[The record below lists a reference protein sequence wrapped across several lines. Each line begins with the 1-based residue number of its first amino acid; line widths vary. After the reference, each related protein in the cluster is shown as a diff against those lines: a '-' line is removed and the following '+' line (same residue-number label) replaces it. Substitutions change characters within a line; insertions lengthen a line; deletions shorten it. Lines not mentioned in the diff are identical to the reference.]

1 MAPVLKTI
9 LKEILPP
16 EDISKLYSAFDI
28 IGSIIILKIP
38 DSLNSKKQIIA
49 DTILTNVKSAKSV
62 FAQTSGVQGEY
73 RIRRLE
79 HLAGDN
85 SVITEY
91 KEYGCRFKV
100 NVAKTYFSP
109 RLSTERMRVSKMIKD
124 NEIITNM
131 FAGVGTYSILIAK
144 NNKSCKVYSIDSNPI
159 ANELAVINAKLNKV
173 QGQVIPIY
181 GDAREVIIRQL
192 KGTST
197 RVLMPLPEK
206 AKEFVDFAVMA
217 LKQNGGMVHYFAH
230 VKAPSKKLA
239 LDNAALDVEYA
250 FVNHDYKIVSAR
262 VVREVGP
269 HLYQTVSDIIVCK
282 KCS

>member
-9 LKEILPP
+9 LKEILQP
-16 EDISKLYSAFDI
+16 EEISKLYSAFDI
-28 IGSIIILKIP
+28 IGSIIIIKIP

-49 DTILTNVKSAKSV
+49 DTILMNFKSAKSV
-62 FAQTSGVQGEY
+62 FAQTSAVQGDY

-91 KEYGCRFKV
+91 KEHGCRFKV
-100 NVAKTYFSP
+100 DVTKTYFSP
-109 RLSTERMRVSKMIKD
+109 RLSTERMRVSKMITD

-144 NNKSCKVYSIDSNPI
+144 NNKSCKVYSIDSNPV
-159 ANELAVINAKLNKV
+159 ANELALINAKLNKV
-173 QGQVIPIY
+173 QGQVIPIC

-197 RVLMPLPEK
+197 RVLMPLPER
-206 AKEFVDFAVMA
+206 AKEFVDFAVVA
-217 LKQNGGMVHYFAH
+217 LKESGGMVHYFAH
-230 VKAPSKKLA
+230 VKASSKKLA
-239 LDNAALDVEYA
+239 LVNAALDVKYV
-250 FVNHDYKIVSAR
+250 FINHDYKIVSTR

-269 HLYQTVSDIIVCK
+269 RLYQTVSDIIVSK

>member
-9 LKEILPP
+9 LKEILQP
-16 EDISKLYSAFDI
+16 EEISKLYSAFDI
-28 IGSIIILKIP
+28 IGSIIIIKIP

-49 DTILTNVKSAKSV
+49 DTILMNFKSAKSV
-62 FAQTSGVQGEY
+62 FAQTSAVQGDY

-91 KEYGCRFKV
+91 KEHGCRFKV
-100 NVAKTYFSP
+100 DVTKTYFSP
-109 RLSTERMRVSKMIKD
+109 RLSTERMRISNMITD

-144 NNKSCKVYSIDSNPI
+144 NNKSCKVYSIDSNPV
-159 ANELAVINAKLNKV
+159 ANELALINAKLNKV
-173 QGQVIPIY
+173 QGQVVPIC

-217 LKQNGGMVHYFAH
+217 LKESGGMVHYFAH
-230 VKAPSKKLA
+230 VKASSKKLA
-239 LDNAALDVEYA
+239 LVNAALDVKYA
-250 FVNHDYKIVSAR
+250 FINHDYKIVSTR

-269 HLYQTVSDIIVCK
+269 RLYQTVSDIIVSK

>member
-1 MAPVLKTI
+1 MAPILKTI

-16 EDISKLYSAFDI
+16 GDISKLYSAFDI
-28 IGSIIILKIP
+28 IGSIIIIKIP

-49 DTILTNVKSAKSV
+49 DTILKDLKPAKSV
-62 FAQTSGVQGEY
+62 FAQTSAVQGDY

-91 KEYGCRFKV
+91 KEHGCRFKV
-100 NVAKTYFSP
+100 DVTKTYFSP
-109 RLSTERMRVSKMIKD
+109 RLSTERMRVSKMITD

-144 NNKSCKVYSIDSNPI
+144 NNKSCKVYSIDSNPV
-159 ANELAVINAKLNKV
+159 ANELALINAKLNKV
-173 QGQVIPIY
+173 QGQVIPIC

-192 KGTST
+192 KGTSS

-206 AKEFVDFAVMA
+206 AKEFVHFAVMA

-239 LDNAALDVEYA
+239 LDNAALDIKYA
-250 FVNHDYKIVSAR
+250 FVNHDYKIVSTR

-269 HLYQTVSDIIVCK
+269 RLYQTVSDIIVFK

>member
-1 MAPVLKTI
+1 MAPILKTI
-9 LKEILPP
+9 LKEILQP
-16 EDISKLYSAFDI
+16 EEISKLYSAFDI
-28 IGSIIILKIP
+28 IGSIIIIKIP

-49 DTILTNVKSAKSV
+49 DTILMNFKSAKSV
-62 FAQTSGVQGEY
+62 FAQTSAVQGDY

-91 KEYGCRFKV
+91 KEHGCRFKV
-100 NVAKTYFSP
+100 DVTKTYFSP
-109 RLSTERMRVSKMIKD
+109 RLSTERMRISNMITD
-124 NEIITNM
+124 NETITNM

-144 NNKSCKVYSIDSNPI
+144 NNKSCKVYSIDSNPV
-159 ANELAVINAKLNKV
+159 ANELALINAKLNKV
-173 QGQVIPIY
+173 QGQVVPIC

-206 AKEFVDFAVMA
+206 AKEFVDFAVLA
-217 LKQNGGMVHYFAH
+217 LKESGGMVHYFAH
-230 VKAPSKKLA
+230 VKASSKKLA
-239 LDNAALDVEYA
+239 LVNAALDVKYA
-250 FVNHDYKIVSAR
+250 FINHDYKIVSTM

-269 HLYQTVSDIIVCK
+269 RLYQTVSDIIVSK

>member
-100 NVAKTYFSP
+100 DVAKTYFSP

-181 GDAREVIIRQL
+181 GDAREVIMRQL

-206 AKEFVDFAVMA
+206 AKEFVEFAVMA

>member
-100 NVAKTYFSP
+100 DVAKTYFSP

-144 NNKSCKVYSIDSNPI
+144 NNKSCKVYSIDSNPV
-159 ANELAVINAKLNKV
+159 ANELALINAKLNKV
-173 QGQVIPIY
+173 QGQVIPIC

-206 AKEFVDFAVMA
+206 AKEFVEFAVMA

-230 VKAPSKKLA
+230 VKAPSRKLA
-239 LDNAALDVEYA
+239 LDNAALDVKYA
-250 FVNHDYKIVSAR
+250 FVNHDYKIVSTR

-269 HLYQTVSDIIVCK
+269 HLYQTVSDIIVSK

>member
-1 MAPVLKTI
+1 MAPILKTI

-28 IGSIIILKIP
+28 IGSIIIIKIP

-49 DTILTNVKSAKSV
+49 DTILKDLKPAKSIFV
-62 FAQTSGVQGEY
+62 QTSAVQGDY
-73 RIRRLE
+73 RIRALE

-91 KEYGCRFKV
+91 KEHGCRFIV
-100 NVAKTYFSP
+100 DVTKTYFSP
-109 RLSTERMRVSKMIKD
+109 RLSTERLRISKMVTD

-144 NNKSCKVYSIDSNPI
+144 SNKSCKVYSIDSNPV
-159 ANELAVINAKLNKV
+159 ANELALINAKLNKV
-173 QGQVIPIY
+173 QERVIPIC
-181 GDAREVIIRQL
+181 GDAREVINKQL

-206 AKEFVDFAVMA
+206 AKEFVDSAVLA
-217 LKQNGGMVHYFAH
+217 LREKKGMIHYFAH
-230 VKAPSKKLA
+230 IKAPSRKLA
-239 LDNAALDVEYA
+239 LDNAAVDIKHA
-250 FVNHDYKIVSAR
+250 FVKYEYRIASTR
-262 VVREVGP
+262 VVREVGAR
-269 HLYQTVSDIIVCK
+269 LYQTVSDVIVAEELV
-282 KCS
+282 

>member
-1 MAPVLKTI
+1 MAPILKTI
-9 LKEILPP
+9 LKDILPP

-28 IGSIIILKIP
+28 VGSIIIIKIP

-62 FAQTSGVQGEY
+62 FAQTSAVQGDY

-91 KEYGCRFKV
+91 KEHRCRFKV
-100 NVAKTYFSP
+100 DVTKTYFSP
-109 RLSTERMRVSKMIKD
+109 RLSTERMRVYKMITD

-144 NNKSCKVYSIDSNPI
+144 NNKSCRVYSIDSNPV
-159 ANELAVINAKLNKV
+159 ANQLALINAKLNKV
-173 QGQVIPIY
+173 QERVIPIC
-181 GDAREVIIRQL
+181 GDAREIILKQL
-192 KGTST
+192 RGTST

-206 AKEFVDFAVMA
+206 AKEFVDSAVLA
-217 LKQNGGMVHYFAH
+217 LREKKGMIHYFAH
-230 VKAPSKKLA
+230 IKAPSRKLA
-239 LDNAALDVEYA
+239 LDNAAL
-250 FVNHDYKIVSAR
+250 
-262 VVREVGP
+262 
-269 HLYQTVSDIIVCK
+269 
-282 KCS
+282 

>member
-1 MAPVLKTI
+1 MTPVLKTI
-9 LKEILPP
+9 LKEILRP
-16 EDISKLYSAFDI
+16 EEISKLYSAFDI
-28 IGSIIILKIP
+28 IGSIIIIKIP

-49 DTILTNVKSAKSV
+49 DTILMNFKSAKSV
-62 FAQTSGVQGEY
+62 FAQTSAVQGDY

-91 KEYGCRFKV
+91 KEHGCRFKV
-100 NVAKTYFSP
+100 DVTKTYFSP
-109 RLSTERMRVSKMIKD
+109 RLSTERMRISNMITD

-131 FAGVGTYSILIAK
+131 FAGIGTYSILIAK
-144 NNKSCKVYSIDSNPI
+144 NNKSCKVYSIDSNPV

-173 QGQVIPIY
+173 QGQVVPIC

-206 AKEFVDFAVMA
+206 AKEFVDFAVLA
-217 LKQNGGMVHYFAH
+217 LKESGGMVHYFAH
-230 VKAPSKKLA
+230 VKASSKKLA
-239 LDNAALDVEYA
+239 LVNAALDVKYA
-250 FVNHDYKIVSAR
+250 FINHDYKIVSTR

-269 HLYQTVSDIIVCK
+269 RLYQTVSDIIVSK

>member
-9 LKEILPP
+9 LKEILQP
-16 EDISKLYSAFDI
+16 EEISKLYSAFDI
-28 IGSIIILKIP
+28 IGSIIIIKIP
-38 DSLNSKKQIIA
+38 DPLNSKKQIIA
-49 DTILTNVKSAKSV
+49 DTILMNIKSAKSV
-62 FAQTSGVQGEY
+62 FAQTSAVQGDY
-73 RIRRLE
+73 RIRKLE

-91 KEYGCRFKV
+91 KEHGCRFKV
-100 NVAKTYFSP
+100 DVTKTYFSP
-109 RLSTERMRVSKMIKD
+109 RLSTERMRVSKMITD

-144 NNKSCKVYSIDSNPI
+144 NNKSCKVYSIDSNPV
-159 ANELAVINAKLNKV
+159 ANELALINAKLNKV
-173 QGQVIPIY
+173 QGQVVPIC
-181 GDAREVIIRQL
+181 GDAREVIMRQL

-206 AKEFVDFAVMA
+206 AKEFVDFAVVA
-217 LKQNGGMVHYFAH
+217 LKESGGMVHYFAH
-230 VKAPSKKLA
+230 VKASSKKLA
-239 LDNAALDVEYA
+239 LVNAALDVKYA
-250 FVNHDYKIVSAR
+250 FINHDYNIVSTR

-269 HLYQTVSDIIVCK
+269 RLYQTVADIIVSK

>member
-1 MAPVLKTI
+1 MAPILKTI

-28 IGSIIILKIP
+28 IGSIIIIKIP

-49 DTILTNVKSAKSV
+49 DTILMNIKSAKSV
-62 FAQTSGVQGEY
+62 FAQTSAVQGNY

-79 HLAGDN
+79 HLAGDK

-91 KEYGCRFKV
+91 KEHGCRFKV
-100 NVAKTYFSP
+100 
-109 RLSTERMRVSKMIKD
+109 D
-124 NEIITNM
+124 ITNM

-144 NNKSCKVYSIDSNPI
+144 NNKSCKVYSIDSNPV
-159 ANELAVINAKLNKV
+159 ANELAFINTKLNKV
-173 QGQVIPIY
+173 QGQVIPIC

-206 AKEFVDFAVMA
+206 AKEF
-217 LKQNGGMVHYFAH
+217 
-230 VKAPSKKLA
+230 
-239 LDNAALDVEYA
+239 
-250 FVNHDYKIVSAR
+250 
-262 VVREVGP
+262 
-269 HLYQTVSDIIVCK
+269 
-282 KCS
+282 

>member
-1 MAPVLKTI
+1 MAHILKTI
-9 LKEILPP
+9 LKDILPP

-28 IGSIIILKIP
+28 IGDIIILKIP

-49 DTILTNVKSAKSV
+49 DTILMNLKSAKSV
-62 FAQTSGVQGEY
+62 FAQTSAVQGDY

-91 KEYGCRFKV
+91 KEHGCRFKV
-100 NVAKTYFSP
+100 DVTKTYFSP
-109 RLSTERMRVSKMIKD
+109 RLSTERMRVYKMITD

-131 FAGVGTYSILIAK
+131 FAGIGTYSILIAK
-144 NNKSCKVYSIDSNPI
+144 NNKSCKVYSIDSNPV

-181 GDAREVIIRQL
+181 GDAREVINRQL

-206 AKEFVDFAVMA
+206 AKEFVEFAVMA

-239 LDNAALDVEYA
+239 LDNAALEVKYA
-250 FVNHDYKIVSAR
+250 FVNHDYKIDSTR

-269 HLYQTVSDIIVCK
+269 RLYQTVSDIIVSK
-282 KCS
+282 KFS

>member
-9 LKEILPP
+9 LKEILQP
-16 EDISKLYSAFDI
+16 EEISKLYSAFDI
-28 IGSIIILKIP
+28 IGSIIIIKIP

-49 DTILTNVKSAKSV
+49 DTILMNIKSAKSV
-62 FAQTSGVQGEY
+62 FAQTSAVQGDY
-73 RIRRLE
+73 RIRKLE

-91 KEYGCRFKV
+91 KEHGCRFKV
-100 NVAKTYFSP
+100 DVTKTYFSP
-109 RLSTERMRVSKMIKD
+109 RLSTERMRVSKMITD

-144 NNKSCKVYSIDSNPI
+144 NNKSCKVYSIDSNPV
-159 ANELAVINAKLNKV
+159 ANELALINAKLNKV
-173 QGQVIPIY
+173 QGQVVPIC
-181 GDAREVIIRQL
+181 GDAREVIMRQL

-206 AKEFVDFAVMA
+206 AKEFVDFAVVA
-217 LKQNGGMVHYFAH
+217 LKETGGMVHYFAH
-230 VKAPSKKLA
+230 VKASSKKLA
-239 LDNAALDVEYA
+239 LVNAALDVKYA
-250 FVNHDYKIVSAR
+250 FINHDYNIVSTR

-269 HLYQTVSDIIVCK
+269 RLYQTVADIIVSK

>member
-9 LKEILPP
+9 LKEILQP
-16 EDISKLYSAFDI
+16 EEISKLYSAFDI
-28 IGSIIILKIP
+28 IGSIIIIKIP

-49 DTILTNVKSAKSV
+49 DTILMNIKSAKSV
-62 FAQTSGVQGEY
+62 FAQTSAVQGDY
-73 RIRRLE
+73 RIRKLE

-91 KEYGCRFKV
+91 KEHGCRFKV
-100 NVAKTYFSP
+100 DVTKTYFSP
-109 RLSTERMRVSKMIKD
+109 RLSTERMRISKMITD

-144 NNKSCKVYSIDSNPI
+144 NNKSCKVYSIDSNPV
-159 ANELAVINAKLNKV
+159 ANELALINAKLNKV
-173 QGQVIPIY
+173 QGQVIPIC

-206 AKEFVDFAVMA
+206 AKEFVDFAVVA
-217 LKQNGGMVHYFAH
+217 LKESGGMVHYFAH
-230 VKAPSKKLA
+230 VKASSKKLA
-239 LDNAALDVEYA
+239 LVNAALDVKYA
-250 FVNHDYKIVSAR
+250 FINHDYNIVSTR

-269 HLYQTVSDIIVCK
+269 RLYQTVSDIIVSK

>member
-9 LKEILPP
+9 LKEILQP
-16 EDISKLYSAFDI
+16 EEISKLYSAFDI
-28 IGSIIILKIP
+28 IGSIIIIKIP

-49 DTILTNVKSAKSV
+49 DTILMNFKSAKSV
-62 FAQTSGVQGEY
+62 FAQTSAVQGDY

-91 KEYGCRFKV
+91 KEHGCRFKV
-100 NVAKTYFSP
+100 DVTKTYFSP
-109 RLSTERMRVSKMIKD
+109 RLSTERMRVSKMITD

-144 NNKSCKVYSIDSNPI
+144 NNKSCKVYSIDSNPV
-159 ANELAVINAKLNKV
+159 ANELALINAKLNKV
-173 QGQVIPIY
+173 QGQVVPIC

-206 AKEFVDFAVMA
+206 AKEFVDFAVVA
-217 LKQNGGMVHYFAH
+217 LKESGGMVHYFAH
-230 VKAPSKKLA
+230 IKASSKKLA
-239 LDNAALDVEYA
+239 LVNAALDVKYA
-250 FVNHDYKIVSAR
+250 FINHDYKIVSTR

-269 HLYQTVSDIIVCK
+269 RLYQTVSDIIVSK

>member
-9 LKEILPP
+9 LKEILLP

-28 IGSIIILKIP
+28 IGSIIIIKIP

-49 DTILTNVKSAKSV
+49 DTILMNLKSAKSV
-62 FAQTSGVQGEY
+62 FAQTSAVQGDY

-85 SVITEY
+85 SVVTEY
-91 KEYGCRFKV
+91 KEHGCRFKV
-100 NVAKTYFSP
+100 DVTKTYFSP

-131 FAGVGTYSILIAK
+131 FAGIGTYSILIAK
-144 NNKSCKVYSIDSNPI
+144 NNKSCKVYSIDSNPV
-159 ANELAVINAKLNKV
+159 ANELALINAKLNKV
-173 QGQVIPIY
+173 QGQVIPIC

-239 LDNAALDVEYA
+239 LDNAALDVKYA
-250 FVNHDYKIVSAR
+250 FVNHDYRIVSTR

>member
-9 LKEILPP
+9 LKEILQP
-16 EDISKLYSAFDI
+16 EEISKLYSAFDI
-28 IGSIIILKIP
+28 IGSIIIIKIP

-49 DTILTNVKSAKSV
+49 DTILMNIKSAKSV
-62 FAQTSGVQGEY
+62 FAQTSAVQGDY
-73 RIRRLE
+73 RIRKLE

-91 KEYGCRFKV
+91 KEHGCRFKV
-100 NVAKTYFSP
+100 DVTKTYFSP
-109 RLSTERMRVSKMIKD
+109 RLSTERMRVSKMITD

-144 NNKSCKVYSIDSNPI
+144 NNKSCKVYSIDSNPV
-159 ANELAVINAKLNKV
+159 ANELALINAKLNKV
-173 QGQVIPIY
+173 QGQVVPIC
-181 GDAREVIIRQL
+181 GDAREVIMRQL

-206 AKEFVDFAVMA
+206 AKEFVDFAVVA
-217 LKQNGGMVHYFAH
+217 LKESGGMVHYFAH
-230 VKAPSKKLA
+230 VKASSKKLA
-239 LDNAALDVEYA
+239 LVNAALDVKYA
-250 FVNHDYKIVSAR
+250 FINHDYKIVSTR

-269 HLYQTVSDIIVCK
+269 RLYQTVSDIIVSK

>member
-1 MAPVLKTI
+1 MAPILKTI

-28 IGSIIILKIP
+28 IGSIIIIKIP

-49 DTILTNVKSAKSV
+49 DTILMNIKSAKSV
-62 FAQTSGVQGEY
+62 FAQTSAVQGDY

-91 KEYGCRFKV
+91 KEHGCRFKV
-100 NVAKTYFSP
+100 DVTKTYFSP
-109 RLSTERMRVSKMIKD
+109 RLSTERMRISKMITD

-144 NNKSCKVYSIDSNPI
+144 NNKSCKVYSIDSNPV
-159 ANELAVINAKLNKV
+159 ANELALINAKLNKV
-173 QGQVIPIY
+173 HGQIIPIC

-217 LKQNGGMVHYFAH
+217 LKENGGTVHYFAH

-239 LDNAALDVEYA
+239 LDNAALDVKHV
-250 FVNHDYKIVSAR
+250 FINHDYKIVSTR

-269 HLYQTVSDIIVCK
+269 RLYQTVSDIIVSK

>member
-1 MAPVLKTI
+1 MAPVLKSI
-9 LKEILPP
+9 LKEILQP
-16 EDISKLYSAFDI
+16 EEISKLYSAFDI
-28 IGSIIILKIP
+28 IGSIIIIKIP

-49 DTILTNVKSAKSV
+49 DTILMNIKSAKSV
-62 FAQTSGVQGEY
+62 FAQTSAVQGDY

-91 KEYGCRFKV
+91 KEHGCRFKV
-100 NVAKTYFSP
+100 DVTKTYFSP
-109 RLSTERMRVSKMIKD
+109 RLSTERMRVSKMITD

-144 NNKSCKVYSIDSNPI
+144 NNKSCKVYSIDSNPV
-159 ANELAVINAKLNKV
+159 ANELALINAKLNKV
-173 QGQVIPIY
+173 QGQVVPIC

-206 AKEFVDFAVMA
+206 AKEFVDFAVVA
-217 LKQNGGMVHYFAH
+217 LKEGGGMVHYFAH
-230 VKAPSKKLA
+230 VKASSKKLA
-239 LDNAALDVEYA
+239 LVNAALDVKYA
-250 FVNHDYKIVSAR
+250 FINHDYKIVSTR

-269 HLYQTVSDIIVCK
+269 RLYQTVSDIIVSK

>member
-181 GDAREVIIRQL
+181 GDAREVIMRQL

-206 AKEFVDFAVMA
+206 AKEFVEFAVMA